1 MLREPRMPKH
11 PAPDLK
17 LQDLPDEMPRHLISD
32 DAPARKRDGANHLGA
47 PSVIWML
54 MGILLVAGFVAALW
68 LLNPASERIGRS
80 SADIVVPAAP
90 AARGP

>member
-1 MLREPRMPKH
+1 MPQD
-11 PAPDLK
+11 PAPGVK
-17 LQDLPDEMPRHLISD
+17 RQDLPDEMPRHLISD
-32 DAPARKRDGANHLGA
+32 DAPPRKRDGSIHLG
-47 PSVIWML
+47 PPLVIWML

-68 LLNPASERIGRS
+68 LLNPRSERIGRS